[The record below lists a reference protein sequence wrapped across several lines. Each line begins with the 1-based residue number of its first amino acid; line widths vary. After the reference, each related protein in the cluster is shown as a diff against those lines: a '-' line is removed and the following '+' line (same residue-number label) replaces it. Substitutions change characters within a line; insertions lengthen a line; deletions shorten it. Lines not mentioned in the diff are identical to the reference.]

1 MTEKQETNLTILID
15 KISTPKLEI
24 FGFQYGKKLISQ
36 SPFTLKSP
44 IPGTYNYQH
53 HWNRGDLE
61 NLSKTYPTIFPYDD
75 RIERTGKDITPNTYE
90 RLMKYEIYTLI
101 STGKFNRRIER
112 ETDII
117 NLTIIWKGE
126 EIQRPTEFK
135 EIPKKKEKEKT
146 EKIEGLTF

>member
-1 MTEKQETNLTILID
+1 
-15 KISTPKLEI
+15 
-24 FGFQYGKKLISQ
+24 
-36 SPFTLKSP
+36 
-44 IPGTYNYQH
+44 
-53 HWNRGDLE
+53 
-61 NLSKTYPTIFPYDD
+61 
-75 RIERTGKDITPNTYE
+75 
-90 RLMKYEIYTLI
+90 MKYEIYTLI